1 MSQLTKE
8 QTEHK
13 GILTSTIKSI
23 LLTLWKARIK
33 WLYPGVI
40 IAGILVYLP
49 LKNEFIGI
57 ETHGLHISNMTTN
70 LWVMVILW
78 LWYVN
83 DIASAIW
90 SKIKR
95 RRVKAPVWFN
105 IGILMMVIIGLI
117 YYLTLWGYET
127 RW

>member
-1 MSQLTKE
+1 MEAIKGMSSKVAFLFL
-8 QTEHK
+8 
-13 GILTSTIKSI
+13 GKS
-23 LLTLWKARIK
+23 LLLALWNSRYK

-40 IAGILVYLP
+40 IGGALAYLP
-49 LKNEFIGI
+49 LKNEFIGM
-57 ETHGLHISNMTTN
+57 EVHGLHISNMTTN

-78 LWYVN
+78 LWFVP
-83 DIASAIW
+83 DISSALW

-95 RRVKAPVWFN
+95 RKAKAPAWFHVGML
-105 IGILMMVIIGLI
+105 ISVILGLI

>member
-1 MSQLTKE
+1 MSEDTRDNASKTALVPLV
-8 QTEHK
+8 
-13 GILTSTIKSI
+13 GSI

-40 IAGILVYLP
+40 IAGILIYLP
-49 LKNEFIGI
+49 LKNEFIGMEI
-57 ETHGLHISNMTTN
+57 RGLHISNMTTN

-83 DIASAIW
+83 DMSTAIW
-90 SKIKR
+90 SKIKK
-95 RRVKAPVWFN
+95 RRVKAPAWLN
-105 IGILMMVIIGLI
+105 ITVLMIVVIGLI